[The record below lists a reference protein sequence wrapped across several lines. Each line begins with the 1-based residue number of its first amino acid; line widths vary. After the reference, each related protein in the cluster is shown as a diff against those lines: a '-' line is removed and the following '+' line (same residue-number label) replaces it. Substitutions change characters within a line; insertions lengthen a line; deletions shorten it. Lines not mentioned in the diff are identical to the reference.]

1 LSGGRVVEESLFG
14 YRGQLKERLSSLN
27 LKVGDIV
34 RIRKGGLTLSGALMP
49 RSQYEDDRHIV
60 LKLDNGYNVGVEVT
74 PVTNIEKV
82 GEGRAPIFTPPP
94 PPPSNP
100 NLPKIS
106 IVSTGGTI
114 ASRVDYRTGAVFPAL
129 SAYDLYTA
137 VPELADLANVET
149 EILFSVFS
157 ENLTPRHWSEL
168 SKVVY
173 ERCRRGDLRG
183 VVVAH
188 GTDTMAYTA
197 SALSFA
203 LQDLP
208 IPVILVGSQRSSDRP
223 SSDAASNLVGAT
235 IAAISAPFAEVGI
248 AMHENVSDESIAIH
262 RGVRARKCHTSR
274 RDAFR
279 SIGTT
284 PLARVRSGKIE
295 MLTQRY
301 RPREA
306 GRSPI
311 LRDRFEERVALL
323 KFHPGFDA
331 KLIEHLVESGFR
343 GIVLEGTGLGHVSS
357 SLFDPLRRAREKGVL
372 VAMTSQ
378 CVWGRVRMTVYETG
392 IDLLSLGV
400 VPLEDMLAETALVK
414 MMWTLGQ
421 TEDIVEAR
429 KLMVTDIAGE
439 ICERSVYEE
448 V

>member
-1 LSGGRVVEESLFG
+1 MEESLFG
-14 YRGQLKERLSSLN
+14 YRGELKKRLASLN

-34 RIRKGGLTLSGALMP
+34 RIKKGDLPLRGTLMP
-49 RSQYEDDRHIV
+49 RTQYEDERHIV
-60 LKLDNGYNVGVEVT
+60 LKLDNGYNIGIEVT
-74 PVTNIEKV
+74 AVTNIEKI
-82 GEGRAPIFTPPP
+82 GEGHAPIFAPAP

-106 IVSTGGTI
+106 IISTGGTI

-129 SAYDLYTA
+129 SAHDLYTA

-157 ENLTPRHWSEL
+157 ENLTPKHWSEL
-168 SKVVY
+168 SKAVY
-173 ERCRRGDLRG
+173 ERCTRRDLRG

-223 SSDAASNLVGAT
+223 SSDAASNLIGAT

-248 AMHENVSDESIAIH
+248 AMHENVSDESIAVH

-284 PLARVRSGKIE
+284 PLGRVKSKEIE
-295 MLTQRY
+295 MLTQKY
-301 RPREA
+301 RLRDSS
-306 GRSPI
+306 RSPT
-311 LRDRFEERVALL
+311 LKNMFDERVALL
-323 KFHPGFDA
+323 KSHPGLDA
-331 KLIEHLVESGFR
+331 KLVEHAVESGFR
-343 GIVLEGTGLGHVSS
+343 GIILEGTGLGHVSS
-357 SLFDPLRRAREKGVL
+357 SLFDSLRRAKEKNVL

-378 CVWGRVRMTVYETG
+378 CIWGRVRMTVYETG
-392 IDLLSLGV
+392 IDLLSIGV
-400 VPLEDMLAETALVK
+400 IPLEDMLAETALVK
-414 MMWTLGQ
+414 MMWALGQ
-421 TEDIVEAR
+421 TEDTIEAR
-429 KLMVTDIAGE
+429 KLMVTNIAGE
-439 ICERSVYEE
+439 ISERSFYEE